1 MRSVDRRD
9 LARQGKFGSR
19 SLCFRLDVSRATAD
33 SLAMKSLDQ
42 DGPMGVDD
50 NHSPVKLLLTY
61 DPIPDQREAYFRYIL
76 GEFVPAL
83 EQMGLTMC
91 DAWYTAYGAYP
102 LRLNGF
108 IAQDMSTLEE
118 ILASETFKDL
128 ETRLQELVSNYARR
142 IVPRSSRFQF

>member
-1 MRSVDRRD
+1 
-9 LARQGKFGSR
+9 
-19 SLCFRLDVSRATAD
+19 
-33 SLAMKSLDQ
+33 MKSLEQ
-42 DGPMGVDD
+42 DGSMDVDD

-61 DPIPDQREAYFRYIL
+61 DPIPEQREAYFRYIL

-108 IAQDMSTLEE
+108 IAQDMDTLEE
-118 ILASETFKDL
+118 ILASKTFKDL
-128 ETRLQELVSNYARR
+128 ETRLQGLVANYARR

>member
-1 MRSVDRRD
+1 
-9 LARQGKFGSR
+9 
-19 SLCFRLDVSRATAD
+19 
-33 SLAMKSLDQ
+33 MKSLDQ

-61 DPIPDQREAYFRYIL
+61 DPIPEQREAYFRYIL

-108 IAQDMSTLEE
+108 IAQDMNTLEE

-128 ETRLQELVSNYARR
+128 EARLQELVSNYARR